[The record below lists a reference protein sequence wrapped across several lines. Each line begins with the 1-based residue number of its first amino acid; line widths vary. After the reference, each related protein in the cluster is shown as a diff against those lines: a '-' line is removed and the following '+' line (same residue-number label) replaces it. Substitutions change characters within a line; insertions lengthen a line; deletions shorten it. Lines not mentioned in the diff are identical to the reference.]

1 MLFYNGGTYDG
12 KRIISEEY
20 VKMASSI
27 QQMNREGGYGFFLW
41 KYRSGFSLNGKWKQK
56 CYVLP
61 DEGILVS
68 YLSDIQDD
76 SHDLLQS
83 MEKNILGIS

>member
-1 MLFYNGGTYDG
+1 G